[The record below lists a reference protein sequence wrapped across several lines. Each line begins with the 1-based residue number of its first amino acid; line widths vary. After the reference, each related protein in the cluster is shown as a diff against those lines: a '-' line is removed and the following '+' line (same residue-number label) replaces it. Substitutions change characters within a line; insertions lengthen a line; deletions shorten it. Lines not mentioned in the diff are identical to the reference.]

1 MPIDVD
7 RHVEGVEDLVECPEV
22 GIVAPAVDVG
32 GFDIENVLLEPFG
45 NELLNEGFA
54 DPARAGGDGRVGGFT
69 VRN

>member
-1 MPIDVD
+1 
-7 RHVEGVEDLVECPEV
+7 V

-32 GFDIENVLLEPFG
+32 GFDIEDVFLEPFSD
-45 NELLNEGFA
+45 ELLDEDFA